1 MKTLAITSLILTLA
15 SGASYTTWLVNS
27 MSEVSLLVIW
37 GGALLV
43 AARTVRIRPRTVTQ
57 TETQASS
64 PRPTDVRSAGAIR
77 LQPGL

>member
-1 MKTLAITSLILTLA
+1 
-15 SGASYTTWLVNS
+15 

-43 AARTVRIRPRTVTQ
+43 AARTVRIRPHI
-57 TETQASS
+57 ETQAQAPT
-64 PRPTDVRSAGAIR
+64 PRPIADVRTTGAVR

>member
-1 MKTLAITSLILTLA
+1 MKTLAITSLILGLA

-43 AARTVRIRPRTVTQ
+43 AARTVRIRPRT
-57 TETQASS
+57 ETQAQAPA
-64 PRPTDVRSAGAIR
+64 PRPITDVRSTGAIR

>member
-1 MKTLAITSLILTLA
+1 MKTLAITSLILGLA

-43 AARTVRIRPRTVTQ
+43 AARTVRIRPHI
-57 TETQASS
+57 ETQAQAPT
-64 PRPTDVRSAGAIR
+64 PRPIADVRTTGAVR

>member
-37 GGALLV
+37 GGALLI
-43 AARTVRIRPRTVTQ
+43 AARTVRIRPRV
-57 TETQASS
+57 ETQAQAPA
-64 PRPTDVRSAGAIR
+64 PRSITDVRSTQAIR